1 MDCGRWPL
9 SVVRHKVGRGLGLSG
24 FWVNMDWTGSAG
36 SLTPLALDS
45 SLLDSVV
52 VVVVGCEWLDV
63 RWCVQEVRQ
72 GWLHGFFPG
81 MLDEVRVG
89 QVGLVGKAMLDVLVV
104 RDVQRCLAVDVGLAA
119 VNGEPVV
126 TVNGQGPASEGH
138 EFRVGPARAMELLA
152 LRSMTMV
159 LVREVGAALECT
171 ATPGPGCPDHVRAL
185 EKELWVVAWASVG
198 WISEAGAWTEMHD
211 VFANPVGMNVWDNGL
226 PLAMNELGRRSGEAV
241 KQVGLDQVP
250 INLVDGKVG
259 LKEVPIW
266 IWCLHLVG
274 AGSSHGHRRE
284 KKNGI
289 QISRYKGTCTK
300 MSHDQFKHLCK
311 HK

>member
-24 FWVNMDWTGSAG
+24 FWGNMDWTRSAG

-89 QVGLVGKAMLDVLVV
+89 QVGLVGEAVLDVLVV

-119 VNGEPVV
+119 VNGKPVV

-138 EFRVGPARAMELLA
+138 KFRVGPARAMELLA

-198 WISEAGAWTEMHD
+198 WISEAGARTEMHN
-211 VFANPVGMNVWDNGL
+211 VLANPVGMNVWDEGL
-226 PLAMNELGRRSGEAV
+226 PLAVNELGWRSGEAV

-266 IWCLHLVG
+266 IWSLHLVG
-274 AGSSHGHRRE
+274 AGSSHGYHRE

-300 MSHDQFKHLCK
+300 MSHEQFKHICK